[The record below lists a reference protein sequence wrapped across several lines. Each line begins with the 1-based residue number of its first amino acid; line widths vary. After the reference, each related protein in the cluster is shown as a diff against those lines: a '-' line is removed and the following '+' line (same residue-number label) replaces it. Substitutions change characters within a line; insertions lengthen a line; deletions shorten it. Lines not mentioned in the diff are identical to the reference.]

1 MRAVV
6 LISIFSCRLEIYTC
20 CAYLCVECYESAE
33 PVKKKGQK
41 SQVLPGNEGTQVKVE
56 LLFGKYTFNKM
67 WCSKCSSL
75 LSENNEISS
84 FHAVLGENFLSF
96 FFQVEQ

>member
-6 LISIFSCRLEIYTC
+6 LIFIFSCRLETYTC

-41 SQVLPGNEGTQVKVE
+41 SQVLSGDEGTQVKVE
-56 LLFGKYTFNKM
+56 L
-67 WCSKCSSL
+67 
-75 LSENNEISS
+75 
-84 FHAVLGENFLSF
+84 
-96 FFQVEQ
+96 

>member
-20 CAYLCVECYESAE
+20 CAYRVECYESAE

-41 SQVLPGNEGTQVKVE
+41 SQVLSGDEGTQVKVE
-56 LLFGKYTFNKM
+56 L
-67 WCSKCSSL
+67 
-75 LSENNEISS
+75 
-84 FHAVLGENFLSF
+84 
-96 FFQVEQ
+96 